1 MKRIFWLAWRD
12 LSLEIRGKS
21 GLLSV
26 LFFLAVMLL
35 ILGLAFGPGEN
46 DLRKAAPAVLWV
58 ALAFAGSLL
67 AGRAFGLEVEDNTL
81 DDLLLT
87 SGSREWIYLGKL
99 LFQLGL
105 LLAVGLVLLVMVA
118 GIFYL
123 PLTQAP
129 ALLLTLFLGSL
140 GYAAVSTFYAG
151 LLARLRGR
159 EVLLPLLL
167 FPIVVP
173 VVLAAVRATLSIAE
187 GIPVAEMASWWQLL
201 AVFDLVFVTACTLLF
216 PYILEG

>member
-46 DLRKAAPAVLWV
+46 DLRRAAPAVLWV

-99 LFQLGL
+99 LFQLAL
-105 LLAVGLVLLVMVA
+105 LLVVGVVLLVMVA

-123 PLTQAP
+123 SLAQAP

>member
-1 MKRIFWLAWRD
+1 M
-12 LSLEIRGKS
+12 
-21 GLLSV
+21 
-26 LFFLAVMLL
+26 
-35 ILGLAFGPGEN
+35 
-46 DLRKAAPAVLWV
+46 LWV

-99 LFQLGL
+99 LFQLAL
-105 LLAVGLVLLVMVA
+105 LLAVGVVLLVMVA

-187 GIPVAEMASWWQLL
+187 GIPVAEMSSWWQLL